1 VAEQALDTT
10 GTRRAAKAGHASR
23 RANRVGPEDA
33 PPRRPPRGQHEA
45 PAAPGVERV
54 SDEWLTLPEDS
65 LLDIEETNE
74 RAARPT
80 PGRTAGENTASARV
94 ADSQQAAVQT
104 AAQSPR
110 KREEPRPSKPPPG
123 DSKTIR
129 AALAVPSTRAVRV
142 AAGRAPNGSAVVR
155 VLDAQGLRPGEHDA
169 MLVALTGD
177 GDLRDLFR

>member
-1 VAEQALDTT
+1 MPDGAVSGRHQD
-10 GTRRAAKAGHASR
+10 
-23 RANRVGPEDA
+23 
-33 PPRRPPRGQHEA
+33 

-54 SDEWLTLPEDS
+54 SDEWLLVPEDS
-65 LLDIEETNE
+65 LLDIEETRE
-74 RAARPT
+74 RASKPA
-80 PGRTAGENTASARV
+80 PGRIADENMANARV
-94 ADSQQAAVQT
+94 ADPQLAAMDT
-104 AAQSPR
+104 AARSPR

-129 AALAVPSTRAVRV
+129 AALGVPSTRAVRV
-142 AAGRAPNGSAVVR
+142 AASRAPDGRAVVR